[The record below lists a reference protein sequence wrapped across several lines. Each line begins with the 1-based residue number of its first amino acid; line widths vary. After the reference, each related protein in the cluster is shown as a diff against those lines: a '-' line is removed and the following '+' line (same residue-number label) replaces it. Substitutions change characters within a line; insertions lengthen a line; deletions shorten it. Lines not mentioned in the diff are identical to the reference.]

1 MMYLFFSSSLLIIKN
16 TLCQGTSPSVILF
29 TYSESLMFPRQP
41 LPETEYN
48 GNPESVG
55 YRVRVL
61 RADLRGEA
69 NIRLVNDRLEREIT
83 LEGLEE
89 WTEYQLQIQA
99 FNSIGPGPWSETVKG
114 RTRESGEDSQFGH
127 KCDWY
132 LSDTETYLPLWCR
145 EHLEISF
152 LRIIIFSNVNRWL
165 ANWILFPLCDHITAP
180 HNTLNL
186 SGSKGCSLNACLHYR

>member
-1 MMYLFFSSSLLIIKN
+1 MYLFFLIFITADEMKTLLFE
-16 TLCQGTSPSVILF
+16 GTSLSVILL
-29 TYSESLMFPRQP
+29 TYNKSDVPPQP

-69 NIRLVNDRLEREIT
+69 STRLVNDRLEREIT

-99 FNSIGPGPWSETVKG
+99 FNSIGPGPWSEPVKG
-114 RTRESGEDSQFGH
+114 RTRESGEDTQ
-127 KCDWY
+127 
-132 LSDTETYLPLWCR
+132 SDT
-145 EHLEISF
+145 
-152 LRIIIFSNVNRWL
+152 NM
-165 ANWILFPLCDHITAP
+165 
-180 HNTLNL
+180 
-186 SGSKGCSLNACLHYR
+186 G

>member
-1 MMYLFFSSSLLIIKN
+1 MMHLWSWN
-16 TLCQGTSPSVILF
+16 QNNHCQETSPSVIL
-29 TYSESLMFPRQP
+29 TCSESLMFPRQP

-69 NIRLVNDRLEREIT
+69 STRLVNDRLEREIT

-114 RTRESGEDSQFGH
+114 RTRESGEDTPFGH
-127 KCDWY
+127 KCDRYQW
-132 LSDTETYLPLWCR
+132 DTALPLWCR

-165 ANWILFPLCDHITAP
+165 ANWILFP
-180 HNTLNL
+180 
-186 SGSKGCSLNACLHYR
+186 

>member
-1 MMYLFFSSSLLIIKN
+1 
-16 TLCQGTSPSVILF
+16 
-29 TYSESLMFPRQP
+29 MFPRQP

-61 RADLRGEA
+61 RVDLRGEA
-69 NIRLVNDRLEREIT
+69 SIRLVNDRLEREIT

-114 RTRESGEDSQFGH
+114 RTRESGEDTQFGH
-127 KCDWY
+127 KCD
-132 LSDTETYLPLWCR
+132 
-145 EHLEISF
+145 
-152 LRIIIFSNVNRWL
+152 
-165 ANWILFPLCDHITAP
+165 
-180 HNTLNL
+180 
-186 SGSKGCSLNACLHYR
+186 

>member
-1 MMYLFFSSSLLIIKN
+1 
-16 TLCQGTSPSVILF
+16 
-29 TYSESLMFPRQP
+29 MFPRQP

-69 NIRLVNDRLEREIT
+69 STQLVNDRLEREIT

-99 FNSIGPGPWSETVKG
+99 FNSIGSGPWSETVKG
-114 RTRESGEDSQFGH
+114 RTRESGE
-127 KCDWY
+127 
-132 LSDTETYLPLWCR
+132 
-145 EHLEISF
+145 
-152 LRIIIFSNVNRWL
+152 NMM
-165 ANWILFPLCDHITAP
+165 
-180 HNTLNL
+180 
-186 SGSKGCSLNACLHYR
+186 